1 MTRATSHVAPH
12 RWADALAGRLDAR
25 ELETMESHAASCA
38 TCTKARSRVERA
50 SQSFPALRAQS
61 APDLGWDSVRARVH
75 WSVSSETRAKRAK
88 QRTGRSRW
96 LPAIAMGAFAA
107 GAAVL
112 AVSTGPLVPA
122 DAPRVGRVE
131 APVHHEPAPP
141 APLAPLAPLRALVV
155 REVGDQTMI
164 NGLVR
169 REIFEHALGAGAV
182 IATGKS
188 TLDVQFGSDSA
199 LALGPTSK
207 LRLTRFDS
215 ETIELALGEGTVD
228 VVVSKR
234 AANQRFLVV
243 AGSRTIEVRGTQFR
257 VTRDE
262 TRTHVACAHGTVVVR
277 DASGEVV
284 VDGDHALELAATAA
298 ISGARVETLSPDE
311 RGALTL
317 ATPHTLPVWTTP
329 GQLVQTSSA
338 LEIATPANREVRVD
352 GLEVGQG
359 PLRVRVMPGR
369 HTVETADA
377 AGRFHRAG
385 WVDASAG
392 KAARLEVP
400 PDAVAATG
408 GAATRRKQLRAGID
422 HAALAS
428 CTRAMAKAGVAG
440 AFVKIE
446 IAVDETGAVGF
457 LNVID
462 TDLPSTTSSCVRD
475 VLVNVSF
482 KAGPAATFRDT
493 LEL

>member
-1 MTRATSHVAPH
+1 MTRATRHVAPH
-12 RWADALAGRLDAR
+12 RWADALAGRVDAR
-25 ELETMESHAASCA
+25 ERETMETHAATCA
-38 TCTKARSRVERA
+38 TCAKARSRVERA
-50 SQSFPALRAQS
+50 SQSFPALRTQS

-75 WSVSSETRAKRAK
+75 WSVSTEARAKRAK
-88 QRTGRSRW
+88 QRIGRSRW
-96 LPAIAMGAFAA
+96 LPAITVGAIAT
-107 GAAVL
+107 GAAVFVVTTEPS
-112 AVSTGPLVPA
+112 APSS
-122 DAPRVGRVE
+122 APRVRSVE
-131 APVHHEPAPP
+131 APVLPEAPPP
-141 APLAPLAPLRALVV
+141 APLGALVV

-169 REIFEHALGAGAV
+169 REIFEQALGAGAV

-188 TLDVQFGSDSA
+188 TLDVQFDAESA
-199 LALGPTSK
+199 LALGPVSK
-207 LRLTRFDS
+207 LRLARFDS
-215 ETIELALGEGTVD
+215 ATIELALDEGTVD

-277 DASGEVV
+277 DTSGEVV
-284 VDGDHALELAATAA
+284 VDGDHAVELATTAA
-298 ISGARVETLSPDE
+298 ISGARVDSLSPAE
-311 RGALTL
+311 RGALAL
-317 ATPHTLPVWTTP
+317 ATPHTLPIWTTP
-329 GQLVQTSSA
+329 DQLVQTSAA
-338 LEIATPANREVRVD
+338 LEVATPANREVRVD

-377 AGRFHRAG
+377 TGRFHRAG

-392 KAARLEVP
+392 KAARIEVP
-400 PDAVAATG
+400 PDTTAPTG
-408 GAATRRKQLRAGID
+408 GAATRRKQLHAGID
-422 HAALAS
+422 RAALAS
-428 CTRAMAKAGVAG
+428 CTRAMVKAGLAG

-482 KAGPAATFRDT
+482 EAGPAATFRDT
-493 LEL
+493 LDL